1 MKRVKLFVFLLL
13 GIALILP
20 VAFNRSVK
28 GQSVVDTFNA
38 PGGTFTITGTEGNPT
53 FVISVT
59 GQNDTEAPQGFDNL
73 SNGLVSDDVHT
84 NTDRANF
91 EEFDKISNGLGPVY
105 NADACSECHQSPV
118 TGSVSQVAELR
129 AGHNSGGV
137 FVNPTVTIE
146 GDNGQPVSIPN
157 RSLINNRTICPGVDA
172 TQLGSNGTPFNHPN
186 ANAQEVVPDTENI
199 RTFRATTNTLGD
211 GFVEVVDS
219 NVLAQIA
226 VVQNIISGGL
236 IQGEFIQVPVNE
248 ANNQV
253 RGGRFGWKNQQA
265 SLLSFS
271 GDAYLNEMGITNR
284 FNPTEVTGVCDT
296 VNDPEDTPS
305 ATPDPVTGTNLAD
318 IDRFAR
324 FMRATKAPSRD
335 TLHQNDAN
343 VLQGQAVFN
352 AIGCAICHVP
362 QLVTANTG
370 TSVNGGQFVIP
381 SALGNKTFHPF
392 SDFLLHNVG
401 TGDGIVQDG
410 PQDTANKVRT
420 APLWGLRTHGR
431 FMHDLESLTLTDAI
445 LRHAGEA
452 ASVTENFENLSSSNR
467 AALIAYL
474 KTL

>member
-1 MKRVKLFVFLLL
+1 MKKVKVFAFLFLSAGF
-13 GIALILP
+13 ILP
-20 VAFNRSVK
+20 VAFSSGVQ
-28 GQSVVDTFNA
+28 GQQVVNHVNS
-38 PGGTFTITGTEGNPT
+38 GGGAFTITGQGGQIT
-53 FVISVT
+53 VT
-59 GQNDTEAPQGFDNL
+59 GQNATEAPQGFDNL

-84 NTDRANF
+84 TLDRDGF
-91 EEFDKISNGLGPVY
+91 QEVDKISNGLGPVY
-105 NADACSECHQSPV
+105 NADSCAECHQSPV
-118 TGSVSQVAELR
+118 TGAVSQVAELR
-129 AGHNSGGV
+129 AGHNSRAG
-137 FVNPTVTIE
+137 FVGASATVE
-146 GDNGQPVSIPN
+146 DDNGNVIQIPN

-172 TQLGSNGTPFNHPN
+172 TQLGSDGTPFNHPN
-186 ANAQEVVPDTENI
+186 ANTQEVVPDSENI

-211 GFVEVVDS
+211 GYVEAVDS

-226 VVQNIISGGL
+226 TVQRILTHGD
-236 IQGEFIQVPVNE
+236 IQGEVIQVPVNE

-253 RGGRFGWKNQQA
+253 RVGRFGWKNQQA

-284 FNPTEVTGVCDT
+284 FNQTEVTGVCDT

-305 ATPDPVTGTNLAD
+305 ATVDPVTGTNLAD

-335 TLHQNDAN
+335 TLHQNDAA
-343 VLQGQAVFN
+343 VQQGQQIFN
-352 AIGCAICHVP
+352 SIGCAICHVP

-370 TSVNGGQFVIP
+370 TAINGGQFTLPAV
-381 SALGNKTFHPF
+381 LGNKIIHPF

-410 PQDTANKVRT
+410 PQDTANKLRT

-445 LRHAGEA
+445 LRHGGEA
-452 ASVTENFENLSSSNR
+452 SEVTSNFRGLSSSQR
-467 AALIAYL
+467 GALIVFL